1 MRFSVSWYVLS
12 ALCLPLAAAHSSPI
26 PYNAIYAFG
35 DSLTDTGRQPAEPL
49 LHYEGRWS
57 NGPLWVEYLSRWV
70 LGRYDADNNF
80 ARSGAQTDDTH
91 NQVLAFTPT
100 NDISHALFVVWAGGN
115 DFLQEYDTHWF
126 NDSSWN
132 QQIAYSVGSLS
143 NAVVNLYDKGARF
156 ILVPNTV
163 DVTRIP
169 SLNQLPGLVRDY
181 LRGKVEQ
188 FNAQLGGAL
197 AQVQAARP
205 DLILYPFDF
214 YSRVNALLANAAA
227 YGFTETEID
236 ALADVSLVDKSF
248 DGPGA
253 NYVFWDPI
261 HPTTKAHRI
270 VAGWFQKLVYPLQSR
285 VAMRLSQ
292 GVPELSVAGLD
303 VGSRYVIRRT
313 SDLITWSDFQPFTV
327 EDPFVTLVL
336 TNDRPFSFFSIAPE

>member
-1 MRFSVSWYVLS
+1 MRLNVRGCVLS
-12 ALCLPLAAAHSSPI
+12 ALCLLLARASASPV

-35 DSLTDTGRQPAEPL
+35 DSLTDTGREPAEPL

-70 LGRYDADNNF
+70 LGRYDPDHNF
-80 ARSGAQTDDTH
+80 AHSGAQTDDTY

-100 NDISHALFVVWAGGN
+100 NDISHALCVVWAGGN

-126 NDSSWN
+126 NDASWN

-169 SLNQLPGLVRDY
+169 SLNQLPGFARDY
-181 LRGKVEQ
+181 LRGKVQQ
-188 FNAQLGGAL
+188 FNAELGGAL
-197 AQVQAARP
+197 AQVQAVRP
-205 DLILYPFDF
+205 ALILYQFDF

-236 ALADVSLVDKSF
+236 ALADMRLVDKSF

-261 HPTTKAHRI
+261 HPTTRAHRI

-285 VAMRLSQ
+285 VTIRSNQ
-292 GVPELSVAGLD
+292 GVLELSVTGLD
-303 VGSRYVIRRT
+303 VGSRYLIRRT
-313 SDLITWSDFQPFTV
+313 SDLNTWSPLQTFAA
-327 EDPFVTLVL
+327 EDPFATLVL
-336 TNDRPFSFFSIAPE
+336 TNDRPFSFFSIAPD